1 MQKKR
6 ENVQIQQISYKKN
19 YISIGM
25 KLEPSILE
33 LKNNYVITQ
42 FAEKKSQFVLQI
54 KLNFKAY
61 YDRHRKLFITFRLI
75 SYTNFFQN

>member
-1 MQKKR
+1 MLNQNETVTCNNPISKLSLSGPLCKKKGKMFR
-6 ENVQIQQISYKKN
+6 FSKYLTKKN

-42 FAEKKSQFVLQI
+42 FAEK
-54 KLNFKAY
+54 N
-61 YDRHRKLFITFRLI
+61 HNLFCK
-75 SYTNFFQN
+75 